1 MPYFFTL
8 LLQLCTF
15 TRSTNSRIKAS
26 MPTTI
31 AKNTVKSVGKF
42 CLEASFNYLKSPNF
56 SKLINIIIWFL
67 LLSVCL
73 GSLIYSTAALGVLM
87 SNLGMPSYCT
97 GYREGYLNSTN
108 VTIATYCTGSIPC
121 SVCLSGLDS
130 LDTYPSLETI
140 QITISSFKWDLTAF
154 GLVAEWFLAYI
165 LFTRFFYVLGLAAIM
180 QLFFSYFAVHFIS
193 NSWLMWLIIN
203 LVQMAPISA
212 MVRMYIFFASFYYV
226 WKSYVHVVDGCNSST
241 CMMCY
246 KRNRATRVECT
257 TIVNGVRRS
266 FYVYANGGKGFCKLH
281 NWNCV
286 NCDTFCA
293 GSTFISDEVARDLSL
308 QFKRPINPTDQSSYI
323 VDSVTVK
330 NGSIHLY
337 FDKAGQKTYERHS
350 LSFC

>member
-1 MPYFFTL
+1 M
-8 LLQLCTF
+8 
-15 TRSTNSRIKAS
+15 
-26 MPTTI
+26 
-31 AKNTVKSVGKF
+31 V
-42 CLEASFNYLKSPNF
+42 
-56 SKLINIIIWFL
+56 L

-226 WKSYVHVVDGCNSST
+226 WKSYVHVVDSCNSST

-246 KRNRATRVECT
+246 KRNRATKSNVQLLLMVLEGPFMSMLMEVKAFANY
-257 TIVNGVRRS
+257 TIGIVLIVIHS
-266 FYVYANGGKGFCKLH
+266 VLVVHLLVMKLRETCH
-281 NWNCV
+281 Y
-286 NCDTFCA
+286 
-293 GSTFISDEVARDLSL
+293 SL
-308 QFKRPINPTDQSSYI
+308 KDQ
-323 VDSVTVK
+323 
-330 NGSIHLY
+330 
-337 FDKAGQKTYERHS
+337 
-350 LSFC
+350 